1 MPFPYLPD
9 ESDAN
14 EQKVVVSERD
24 AREAARLLQLL
35 STAID
40 GQANL
45 TGEQL
50 PDREKLMERAR
61 LLLAIRQLRATY
73 FNRAMF
79 GEPAWDVLL
88 ALYIAEGAEN
98 PQSVGRIAELVQ
110 APLTTVARWID
121 YLEKER
127 MACREAHP
135 SDKRVIFVRLL
146 ERGRQL
152 LESYLTN
159 VPLKPVDES

>member
-9 ESDAN
+9 QSDSS

-35 STAID
+35 SAAIN
-40 GQANL
+40 GQADL

-50 PDREKLMERAR
+50 PDREKLIERAR
-61 LLLAIRQLRATY
+61 LVLSSRQLRASY

-88 ALYIAEGAEN
+88 ALYITEGTED
-98 PQSVGRIAELVQ
+98 PHSVGRIAELVQ

-127 MACREAHP
+127 MVCREAHP
-135 SDKRVIFVRLL
+135 SDKRVIFIRLL

-159 VPLKPVDES
+159 VPLKPANES